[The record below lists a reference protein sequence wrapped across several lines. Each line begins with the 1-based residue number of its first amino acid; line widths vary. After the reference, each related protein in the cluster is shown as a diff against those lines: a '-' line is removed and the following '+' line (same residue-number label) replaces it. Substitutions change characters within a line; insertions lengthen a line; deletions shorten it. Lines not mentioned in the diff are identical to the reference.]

1 MLGYTKTL
9 GLADPLEGN
18 IATSNVYFCGN
29 GFSNINQIYRIN
41 PQVVY
46 NIGKLN
52 LGLEYQWTAVQY
64 GKYITDDAGNKYL
77 NNRALATDGLHWI
90 GNHRVNM
97 MVKYN
102 F

>member
-1 MLGYTKTL
+1 M
-9 GLADPLEGN
+9 
-18 IATSNVYFCGN
+18 
-29 GFSNINQIYRIN
+29 YRIN

-64 GKYITDDAGNKYL
+64 GEYKDNCLDKKG
-77 NNRALATDGLHWI
+77 LATDNLHWI
-90 GNHRVNM
+90 GNNRVNV
-97 MVKYN
+97 MVKFN